1 MGAGAWAEGS
11 SGGKN
16 GAVSARVRYALGMAP
31 AIDPKSVSRAALAAF
46 ARRHGVLFLAVF
58 GSAARGEL
66 KATSDVDVMMD
77 LTVDSH
83 AGLFEQVR
91 MASELE
97 ALFGRRVDLV
107 TRASLKPRV
116 RATVEREA
124 FVLYEA

>member
-1 MGAGAWAEGS
+1 M
-11 SGGKN
+11 
-16 GAVSARVRYALGMAP
+16 AR

-66 KATSDVDVMMD
+66 KTTSDVDVMMD
-77 LTVDSH
+77 LPADSP

-116 RATVEREA
+116 RETVEREA

>member
-1 MGAGAWAEGS
+1 
-11 SGGKN
+11 
-16 GAVSARVRYALGMAP
+16 MAP
-31 AIDPKSVSRAALAAF
+31 AIDPKSVSRAALVAF

-77 LTVDSH
+77 LTADSH

-91 MASELE
+91 MAFELE

-116 RATVEREA
+116 RATVDREA
-124 FVLYEA
+124 VVLYEA

>member
-1 MGAGAWAEGS
+1 
-11 SGGKN
+11 
-16 GAVSARVRYALGMAP
+16 
-31 AIDPKSVSRAALAAF
+31 
-46 ARRHGVLFLAVF
+46 
-58 GSAARGEL
+58 
-66 KATSDVDVMMD
+66 MD
-77 LTVDSH
+77 LTADSD

-124 FVLYEA
+124 FVMYEA